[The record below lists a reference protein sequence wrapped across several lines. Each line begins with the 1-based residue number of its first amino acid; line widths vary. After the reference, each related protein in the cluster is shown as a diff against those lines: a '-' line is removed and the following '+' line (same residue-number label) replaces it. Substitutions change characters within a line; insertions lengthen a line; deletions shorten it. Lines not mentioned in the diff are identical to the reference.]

1 MATSMGGCF
10 IHFTLAKRLTDL
22 HTKATGNEGWR
33 LTVSFILVWPDCS
46 CSLLFKS
53 IGLGSFWLLVS

>member
-1 MATSMGGCF
+1 MLMRDL
-10 IHFTLAKRLTDL
+10 HL
-22 HTKATGNEGWR
+22 HTKAVGSEGWR

-53 IGLGSFWLLVS
+53 IGLRSFRLVVS